1 MVGIMHTDPVNAMPQ
16 TEKRTISLPSA
27 QSDYIDRLVQSG
39 QYASASE
46 VVRAGLRALRARD
59 EAIEQWLRDEVVPTY
74 EAVKADPSQL
84 LDGAAVFDAIER
96 RHRDRFSEE

>member
-1 MVGIMHTDPVNAMPQ
+1 MSQ

-27 QSDYIDRLVQSG
+27 QSDYIDSLVQSG

-46 VVRAGLRALRARD
+46 VVREGLRALRARD
-59 EAIEQWLRDEVVPTY
+59 EAIEKWLREEVVPTY

-84 LDGAAVFDAIER
+84 LTHEEFFAGVRQKIESR
-96 RHRDRFSEE
+96 PKHER